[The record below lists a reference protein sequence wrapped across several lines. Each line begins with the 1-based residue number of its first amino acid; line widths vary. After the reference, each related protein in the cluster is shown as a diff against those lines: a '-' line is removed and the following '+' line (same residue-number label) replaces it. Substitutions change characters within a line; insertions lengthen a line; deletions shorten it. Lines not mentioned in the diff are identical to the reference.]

1 MTIDNMAYDMI
12 ENVQLDMNQ
21 YNDFLRMMDDYKA
34 QLYMD
39 FLNKENQKSVDVSDN
54 EDDLPFLMVRWSR
67 E

>member
-34 QLYMD
+34 QLYME
-39 FLNKENQKSVDVSDN
+39 FINKEYNQSSDSVSDI
-54 EDDLPFLMVRWSR
+54 EDDLPF
-67 E
+67 

>member
-34 QLYMD
+34 RLYME
-39 FLNKENQKSVDVSDN
+39 FLNKEYQSSDSISDI
-54 EDDLPFLMVRWSR
+54 EDDLPF
-67 E
+67 

>member
-1 MTIDNMAYDMI
+1 MTIDNTAYDMI

-39 FLNKENQKSVDVSDN
+39 FLNKENQKSVDVSDI
-54 EDDLPFLMVRWSR
+54 EDDLPF
-67 E
+67 

>member
-1 MTIDNMAYDMI
+1 MTIDNTAYDMI

>member
-34 QLYMD
+34 QLYME
-39 FLNKENQKSVDVSDN
+39 FINKEYNQSSVSDID
-54 EDDLPFLMVRWSR
+54 DDLPF
-67 E
+67 